1 MSTIVYNNETITIQS
16 IDAFKLS
23 SKCLNDTNNKTRENI
38 IGAIINNN
46 IPDEYCEL
54 QEWVTLKTSI
64 TEYIQN
70 LDNTKKYIRAVCK
83 NKGGRKFKFDFNI
96 MVYYEDGTN
105 YNYNIELKFNASSID
120 DTPQFVSPMKPSK
133 YMSASYEDY
142 YYDNYL
148 PELARESGLEV
159 PSRETYLKEIHTN
172 KPKCMKKFQE
182 VYYMGCK
189 ESSKYTSNTTHIKFY
204 ELAKILS
211 TKSISSF
218 IEKTE
223 LNIDA
228 LSDYLLTSQNNKI
241 YMLYSDTKFI
251 VQRPNM
257 ENYQILS
264 VEKNPEKNRYE
275 CLSKSGVK
283 LYVLLRWKN
292 GNGIAFPAFQ
302 IS

>member
-1 MSTIVYNNETITIQS
+1 
-16 IDAFKLS
+16 
-23 SKCLNDTNNKTRENI
+23 
-38 IGAIINNN
+38 
-46 IPDEYCEL
+46 
-54 QEWVTLKTSI
+54 
-64 TEYIQN
+64 
-70 LDNTKKYIRAVCK
+70 
-83 NKGGRKFKFDFNI
+83 
-96 MVYYEDGTN
+96 
-105 YNYNIELKFNASSID
+105 
-120 DTPQFVSPMKPSK
+120 
-133 YMSASYEDY
+133 
-142 YYDNYL
+142 
-148 PELARESGLEV
+148 
-159 PSRETYLKEIHTN
+159 
-172 KPKCMKKFQE
+172 
-182 VYYMGCK
+182 MGCK

>member
-1 MSTIVYNNETITIQS
+1 MATVIYNNEIITIES
-16 IDAFKLS
+16 VDAFKLS
-23 SKCLNDTNNKTRENI
+23 SKCLNDKNNKTRENI

-46 IPDEYCEL
+46 IPDEYYAL
-54 QEWVTLKTSI
+54 PEWDTLKTSI

-70 LDNTKKYIRAVCK
+70 LDNTRKYIRAVCK
-83 NKGGRKFKFDFNI
+83 NKGGRKFNFDFNI
-96 MVYYEDGTN
+96 MVYYEDGTS

-120 DTPQFVSPMKPSK
+120 ETPQFVSPMKPSQ

-148 PELARESGLEV
+148 SQLAAESGLEV
-159 PSRETYLKEIHTN
+159 PLRETYLKQIHTN
-172 KPKCMKKFQE
+172 KPKCMKLFQNL
-182 VYYMGCK
+182 YYKGCEK
-189 ESSKYTSNTTHIKFY
+189 SSQYSKNEYDIRFY

-211 TKSISSF
+211 SESISSF

-223 LNIDA
+223 LNIEM
-228 LSDYLLTSQNNKI
+228 LSEYLMTSQNNKI

-264 VEKNPEKNRYE
+264 VSKNPEKNRYE